1 MATSWNSIVPALN
14 PTPAPITCG
23 KKDIEYGNSLL
34 ADYLSEAIEKCS
46 PSFFRRVIL
55 PAVMTVQAT
64 IKQWR
69 RPLAV
74 IFAIYQFYI
83 RF

>member
-34 ADYLSEAIEKCS
+34 ADYLSEAIEKMFSLFFQEVVSSGRYDSSSNHKAMAKASCS
-46 PSFFRRVIL
+46 DLRHFTSYISF
-55 PAVMTVQAT
+55 
-64 IKQWR
+64 
-69 RPLAV
+69 
-74 IFAIYQFYI
+74 
-83 RF
+83 